1 MIRQLGLLTLM
12 VAFSGA
18 AAAQSGQAIRDQ
30 LFGPTDALKKSA
42 DAVHAKMLGPQAYEQ
57 AMELYKD
64 AGDTLAKGKDINS
77 VKEDLTKANGLFQK
91 STDAAKLAQVTFAD
105 TIAAR
110 TAAEKAES
118 AKYATKD
125 WNKGE
130 ATLKDAAEQLEEGN
144 LNKAQKTVDS
154 ATKYYKSAET
164 KAVNE
169 KAKAAHK

>member
-1 MIRQLGLLTLM
+1 
-12 VAFSGA
+12 
-18 AAAQSGQAIRDQ
+18 
-30 LFGPTDALKKSA
+30 
-42 DAVHAKMLGPQAYEQ
+42 
-57 AMELYKD
+57 MELYKE

-105 TIAAR
+105 TIKAR
-110 TAAEKAES
+110 SAAEKAEA

-130 ATLKDAAEQLEEGN
+130 STLKDAAEQLEEGD
-144 LNKAQKTVDS
+144 LNKAQKTVDG
-154 ATKYYKSAET
+154 AKKYYASAET

>member
-1 MIRQLGLLTLM
+1 MIKQLGLLTLSL
-12 VAFSGA
+12 AFSGLA
-18 AAAQSGQAIRDQ
+18 FAQSGQAVRDQ
-30 LFGPTDALKKSA
+30 MFGPTDALKKSA
-42 DAVHAKMLGPQAYEQ
+42 DAVHAKVLGPQAYEE

-91 STDAAKLAQVTFAD
+91 STESAKLAQVTFAD
-105 TIAAR
+105 TIKAR
-110 TAAEKAES
+110 TSAENAES

-125 WNKGE
+125 WNRGE
-130 ATLKDAAEQLEEGN
+130 SALKDAAEQLEEGN
-144 LNKAQKTVDS
+144 LNKAQKTVDG
-154 ATKYYKSAET
+154 ATKYYQSAET

>member
-1 MIRQLGLLTLM
+1 MGLLTLSLA
-12 VAFSGA
+12 VSGA
-18 AAAQSGQAIRDQ
+18 AFAQSGGAAVREQ
-30 LFGPTDALKKSA
+30 LFGPTDALKAAA
-42 DAVHAKMLGPQAYEQ
+42 DAVHAKVLGPKQYEE

-77 VKEDLTKANGLFQK
+77 VKEDLAKANGLFQK

-105 TIAAR
+105 TITAR
-110 TAAEKAES
+110 TSAEKAES

-130 ATLKDAAEQLEEGN
+130 ATLQDAAEQLEEGN
-144 LNKAQKTVDS
+144 LNKAQKTVDG
-154 ATKYYKSAET
+154 AKKYYQSAET

-169 KAKAAHK
+169 KAKATK

>member
-1 MIRQLGLLTLM
+1 MFKRLGLLALSL
-12 VAFSGA
+12 AFSGVA
-18 AAAQSGQAIRDQ
+18 FAQSGQAVRDQ
-30 LFGPTDALKKSA
+30 LFGPTDALKASA

-77 VKEDLTKANGLFQK
+77 VKEDLAKANGLFQK
-91 STDAAKLAQVTFAD
+91 STEAAKLAQVTFAD
-105 TIAAR
+105 AITAR

-118 AKYATKD
+118 AKYAAKD
-125 WNKGE
+125 WSKGE
-130 ATLKDAAEQLEEGN
+130 AELRDAAEQLEEGN
-144 LNKAQKTVDS
+144 LNKAQKTVDG